1 MLAASRWQEQ
11 GQANATEKRR
21 KHRRFGIHK
30 QLSSR
35 SCGISRPP
43 VRNFPEDALNNLRP
57 QTACRQLV
65 GRIHSSGFE
74 TRHPPQTL
82 SSMNEDSYRAWDT
95 WLKVV
100 GMVGIAIGG
109 SFTYW
114 QYFDGVERQERT
126 ALIEAQKPFL
136 AQRQELYGEAT
147 KAVAMLSTSTDPK
160 QIAEAE
166 AAFWSL
172 YWGPLATVESRR
184 VETIMVQIGQCLQ
197 NPDCQQKERQRHSL
211 DLAHAIR
218 EESAEAWDVL
228 LPKLGQGQPSRE

>member
-1 MLAASRWQEQ
+1 
-11 GQANATEKRR
+11 
-21 KHRRFGIHK
+21 
-30 QLSSR
+30 
-35 SCGISRPP
+35 
-43 VRNFPEDALNNLRP
+43 
-57 QTACRQLV
+57 
-65 GRIHSSGFE
+65 
-74 TRHPPQTL
+74 
-82 SSMNEDSYRAWDT
+82 MNEDSYRAWDT
-95 WLKVV
+95 WLKVI

-184 VETIMVQIGQCLQ
+184 VETIMVEIGQCLQ